1 MNDNNEE
8 FWLLN
13 YKNLFKSSEILPTK
27 NSSPTTKL
35 NTISRLALFISLIVI
50 AFDHNVALKI
60 IVISFIIIIFAYYI
74 NNNNMITY
82 NEGFTC
88 LPPTPVYQGEGGNGK
103 IYTINQKHWSNNIT
117 PLTKPGISGPANP
130 KTQNAPIVVAK
141 SHDLDFWKANEFVT
155 HSHINEKL
163 RIENYQSGYTVT
175 GCVKS
180 GLEEAAPPRLYNFK
194 YGTPIEEDGN
204 IIEGYEYPYQQ
215 TKPYDLTIVPN
226 KSDGDLNDTGSYNPK
241 RVLVNRP
248 TNLTGSACTDSNI
261 FSDYN
266 KNVFTKIIQPGVYS
280 KSDIVEPINSNYGIS
295 FTQQFPQTT
304 YSTTDKGELIYT
316 EHDNRLSIPVAP
328 LPNSSVIDD
337 INNSNVYDP
346 RSTGYGPNYRTY
358 TERVTGQNRYMYDDI
373 NAIRMPN
380 YITRNHIDFLPFGD
394 TYGPMKDGQREGNVD
409 TSNIKKMAQTAWF
422 DNTTAH
428 RNELQE
434 RLMRKR
440 NAESWQQRVA
450 PIRTSTSMGA
460 MRKF

>member
-1 MNDNNEE
+1 MNYNDEE

-13 YKNLFKSSEILPTK
+13 YKNLFKSSDILPVQ
-27 NSSPTTKL
+27 NSSANTKL
-35 NTISRLALFISLIVI
+35 NTISRLSLFISLIVI
-50 AFDHNVALKI
+50 AFDYNIALKI

-82 NEGFTC
+82 KESFTC

-103 IYTINQKHWSNNIT
+103 IYTINQSNWKKNTI
-117 PLTKPGISGPANP
+117 PLTKPGISGPPNP

-141 SHDLDFWKANEFVT
+141 SHDLDFWKANEFIT

-163 RIENYQSGYTVT
+163 RIENYQSGYTVS

-180 GLEEAAPPRLYNFK
+180 GLEEAYPPMLKSK
-194 YGTPIEEDGN
+194 YGTPIEDDTTV
-204 IIEGYEYPYQQ
+204 IEGYEYPYQE

-226 KSDGDLNDTGSYNPK
+226 KTDGDLNDIGGYNPK
-241 RVLVNRP
+241 RVLINRP
-248 TNLTGSACTDSNI
+248 TNLSSGVCTDSNT

-266 KNVFTKIIQPGVYS
+266 KNLFTQIIQPGVYT
-280 KSDIVEPINSNYGIS
+280 KSDITEPINSNYGIS

-304 YSTTDKGELIYT
+304 YTTTDNGELIYT
-316 EHDNRLSIPVAP
+316 EHDDRLSMPVAP
-328 LPNSSVIDD
+328 RPNMNVIED

-346 RSTGYGPNYRTY
+346 RSTGYGSNYRTY

-394 TYGPMKDGQREGNVD
+394 SYGPMKDGQRDGNVD
-409 TSNIKKMAQTAWF
+409 TGNIKKMAQSAWF
-422 DNTTAH
+422 DNTTTH
-428 RNELQE
+428 RNEIQE